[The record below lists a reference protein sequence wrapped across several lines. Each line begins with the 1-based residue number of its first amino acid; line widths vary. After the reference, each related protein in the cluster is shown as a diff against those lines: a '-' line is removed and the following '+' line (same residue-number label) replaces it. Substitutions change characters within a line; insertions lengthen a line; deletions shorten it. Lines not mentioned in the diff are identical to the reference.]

1 MPEEKTLLHQIREKE
16 QEVNLH
22 LETVMKESENDLL
35 KAKKEAEEILSL
47 ATRKGKASA
56 QQITARER
64 DSLHAELDMM
74 EKNARDQEESIRK
87 LGGQNMSRAV
97 DQIVRYVT
105 ME

>member
-1 MPEEKTLLHQIREKE
+1 MPEEKTLLQQIREKE

-22 LETVMKESENDLL
+22 LETVAKESENDLL

-47 ATRKGKASA
+47 ATRRGKESA
-56 QQITARER
+56 QQIVARER

-74 EKNARDQEESIRK
+74 EKNARKEEESITR